1 MARFSSASQKLRV
14 DAARRV
20 DLLSRLD
27 QLEREIAHLVSKVD
41 PDATTVDTAGEMM
54 IKTRQRECTAIK
66 DELDALGPPP
76 PPKPRPEPVMVAA
89 AAEAEPEPAET
100 D

>member
-20 DLLSRLD
+20 DLLSRLE
-27 QLEREIAHLVSKVD
+27 QLEREIAHLTSKVD
-41 PDATTVDTAGEMM
+41 PDATKLDAAGDMM
-54 IKTRQRECTAIK
+54 IRTRQRECTAIK
-66 DELDALGPPP
+66 DELETLAPPP
-76 PPKPRPEPVMVAA
+76 PPKPRAEPV
-89 AAEAEPEPAET
+89 AAEAEAEVEVVEA